1 MARSTVWRRIPRAM
15 MIGGLVTAAALRAQ
29 TPAARFVDS
38 ARAEIDHAVHD
49 MDMDRLDRVGVLLD
63 RALVAFPDDP
73 YVLHYRGY
81 LAYRQAVGWMMM
93 GDRAKMAPVIARGL
107 TDLTRSAE
115 TLHWPETI
123 ALEACLNA
131 LRIPLEPGSGMTL
144 GPLTD
149 RLSGEATKLGPNNPR
164 VALLQ
169 AYLAQSTPESMG
181 GGAEKAK
188 SLVAKALSLFADD
201 HPGTLAPIWG
211 KDEAE
216 ALQARLAKAKEPNQQ
231 E

>member
-1 MARSTVWRRIPRAM
+1 MT
-15 MIGGLVTAAALRAQ
+15 IGALGMAAALPAQ

-38 ARAEIDHAVHD
+38 ARTEIDHAVHD

-63 RALVAFPDDP
+63 RALVAFPNDP

-93 GDRAKMAPVIARGL
+93 GDRTKMGPVIARGL
-107 TDLTRSAE
+107 TDLTKSAE

-123 ALEACLNA
+123 ELEACLNA

-149 RLSGEATKLGPNNPR
+149 RLSGEATKLGPGNPR

-181 GGAEKAK
+181 GGADKAK
-188 SLVAKALSLFADD
+188 ALVTKALSLFAEDR
-201 HPGTLAPIWG
+201 PGTLAPVWG

-216 ALQARLAKAKEPNQQ
+216 ALQARLAKPKEPNGP

>member
-1 MARSTVWRRIPRAM
+1 MVVALM
-15 MIGGLVTAAALRAQ
+15 MGAALRAQ

-38 ARAEIDHAVHD
+38 ARMEIDHAVHD
-49 MDMDRLDRVGVLLD
+49 MDIDRLDQVGLLLD
-63 RALVAFPDDP
+63 RALVAFPDDA
-73 YVLHYRGY
+73 YLLHYRGY

-93 GDRAKMAPVIARGL
+93 GDRTKMSPIIARGL
-107 TDLTRSAE
+107 ADLSKSAE

-123 ALEACLNA
+123 ELEACLNA

-144 GPLTD
+144 GPLTG
-149 RLSGEATKLGPNNPR
+149 RLSGEATKLGPSNPR

-169 AYLAQSTPESMG
+169 AYLAEGTPESMG

-201 HPGTLAPIWG
+201 RPGTLAPTWG
-211 KDEAE
+211 KEEAE
-216 ALQARLAKAKEPNQQ
+216 ALKARLAKAKEPN
-231 E
+231 ERE